1 MQHLIETNTIK
12 VNIIGELATAVLI
25 ILKKA
30 IKIVNII
37 EN

>member
-1 MQHLIETNTIK
+1 
-12 VNIIGELATAVLI
+12 LATAVLI

-37 EN
+37 ENWFKFHFFQIY